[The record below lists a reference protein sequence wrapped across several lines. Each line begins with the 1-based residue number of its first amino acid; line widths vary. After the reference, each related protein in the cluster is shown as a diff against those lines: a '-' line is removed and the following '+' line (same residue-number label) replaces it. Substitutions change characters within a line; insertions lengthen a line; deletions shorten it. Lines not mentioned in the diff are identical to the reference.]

1 MDNLI
6 ADSIKNVP
14 HLAAFDEL
22 AANRLDGIDISPVLI
37 NLIDTVPASALP
49 ALAEQFD
56 VLGFKGYKFANTESD
71 KRDLIKRAVELHRY
85 KGTPWA
91 IKESLKSINIMDAT
105 ILEGIFHFVYNGL
118 YVYDGSASYGEV
130 QWPQFR
136 VLVDASSLSLVNM
149 ALYRDIIILV
159 EEYKNV
165 RSHLVDISFKINLND
180 SSLVSEYFLSNN
192 PIEAELLGTGGT
204 YYSANSIY
212 NGFYKY
218 NKVQDELII
227 NILP

>member
-1 MDNLI
+1 MDNLL
-6 ADSIKNVP
+6 ADSIKNIP
-14 HLAAFDEL
+14 HLAAFDDL
-22 AANRLDGIDISPVLI
+22 AANRLDAIDISPVLI
-37 NLIDTVPASALP
+37 NLIDTVPASALSY
-49 ALAEQFD
+49 LAEQFD
-56 VLGFKGYKFANTESD
+56 VLGFKGYKFAITEID
-71 KRDLIKRAVELHRY
+71 KRDLIKRAVDLHRY

-91 IKESLKSINIMDAT
+91 VKESLKSLGITDASV
-105 ILEGIFHFVYNGL
+105 LEGIFYLTYNGL
-118 YVYDGSASYGEV
+118 YLYDGSASYGEI

-136 VLVDASSLSLVNM
+136 VLVNASSFSLVNM
-149 ALYRDIIILV
+149 TLYRDIIVLV

-165 RSHLVDISFKINLND
+165 RSHLVDITFKINLND
-180 SSLVSEYFLSNN
+180 SSLASDYFLSNN

-204 YYSANSIY
+204 YYSGNATY